1 MTDRCSSSWP
11 KRRLLPPESLSF
23 STALTRGHRSM
34 TMNTPHYIAGRWA
47 AGEGT
52 DVLSVA
58 DPSLAQPFAEL
69 RAASTAQVDL
79 AVAAARKALPA
90 WKNSSAVERARYLR
104 GFAEAL
110 AGRRDALI
118 KLQMRNN
125 GKPRHEAEV
134 DIDDA
139 VATFVY
145 YADLAAGLADQQN
158 RPVALAAT
166 GFSSHTRLEAIG
178 VVGLIVPWN
187 FPLVTSAWK
196 IAPALAAGCTLVLK
210 PSEVTP
216 LIELVYGQIA
226 GELGLPAGV
235 LNIVGG
241 KAEVGAALSAHP
253 GLDKLSFTGSN
264 AVGSR
269 VMHSAAEHCRPVTL
283 ELGGKSA
290 IIVFDDCDI
299 DQAIE
304 WIIAGICWNSGQMCS
319 ATSRLLIQNGIAG
332 ALLPR
337 LADALNA
344 LRIGSP
350 LDEEIDMGP
359 LSSEAQWHKVG
370 EYFAIGQR
378 EQLNCLAGGKTLA
391 RQGWLVA
398 PTLYVDVPTD
408 SRLWN
413 EEIFGPVL
421 CARRFDNEAHAIA
434 LANDSRFGLVATVA
448 SADLQ
453 RAERV
458 AAGLEVG
465 HVWINSIQAV
475 FVETSWGGTKGSGIG
490 RELGPWGLAAYQSVK
505 HVTRRFT

>member
-1 MTDRCSSSWP
+1 
-11 KRRLLPPESLSF
+11 
-23 STALTRGHRSM
+23 
-34 TMNTPHYIAGRWA
+34 MNTPHYIAGRWA

-52 DVLSVA
+52 EVLSVV
-58 DPSLAQPFAEL
+58 DPALAQPFAEL
-69 RAASTAQVDL
+69 RAASTAQVDQ
-79 AVAAARKALPA
+79 AVAAARQALPA
-90 WKNSSAVERARYLR
+90 WKSSAPAERARYLS
-104 GFAEAL
+104 GFAA
-110 AGRRDALI
+110 AIGGRRDALI
-118 KLQMRNN
+118 ELQMRNN

-139 VATFVY
+139 VATFAY
-145 YADLAAGLADQQN
+145 YADLAADLADQQN
-158 RPVALAAT
+158 RPVALAAP

-216 LIELVYGQIA
+216 LIELAYGQIA
-226 GELGLPAGV
+226 DELGLPAGV

-253 GLDKLSFTGSN
+253 EIDKLSFTGSN

-290 IIVFDDCDI
+290 IIVFDDCDV

-304 WIIAGICWNSGQMCS
+304 WIIAGICWNAGQMCS
-319 ATSRLLIQNGIAG
+319 ATSRLLIQNGIADT
-332 ALLPR
+332 LLPR

-344 LRIGSP
+344 VRVGNPHVGNP
-350 LDEEIDMGP
+350 LNEEIDMGP

-370 EYFAIGQR
+370 DYLAIGQQ
-378 EQLNCLAGGKTLA
+378 EQLNCLAGGQPLA
-391 RQGWLVA
+391 RQGWFVA
-398 PTLYVDVPTD
+398 PTLYADVPTD

-421 CARRFDNEAHAIA
+421 CARRFDSEAQAID

-458 AAGLEVG
+458 AAALEVG
-465 HVWINSIQAV
+465 HVWINSVQAV

-490 RELGPWGLAAYQSVK
+490 RELGPWGLTAYQSVK
-505 HVTRRFT
+505 HVTRCLG